1 MEWRKLM
8 SDEILANLEKHME
21 GNQLALAAVAEVL
34 QKMDARL
41 LKEEEDEEEKE
52 MEKAAEAEQDALVKS
67 VTTSVI
73 AALKADQGMDVDGD
87 KTRSASQGPSGQADE
102 ENPANPT
109 TKIEDQQAT
118 IQAMQKAD
126 DEEDD
131 EDAEKARMK
140 ADDGMKMKADDDKE
154 EDDDEK
160 EMAKA
165 KAMGDDDDDDDDMEK
180 AEDDTITAMR
190 KELDAL
196 KKQLGDAESNIE
208 KAVQEESE
216 SRLRKMGFR
225 EETSLQAPKLTHPL
239 GTDGT
244 TPIVKGDNPENTVD
258 QLASLSYK
266 ELRDLQ
272 SKIEMGDTDGVPRE
286 LIGK

>member
-1 MEWRKLM
+1 M

-67 VTTSVI
+67 IADSVI
-73 AALKADQGMDVDGD
+73 ATLKADQGMDVDGD
-87 KTRSASQGPSGQADE
+87 KIRSASQGPAGQADE
-102 ENPANPT
+102 EKPASPT

-118 IQAMQKAD
+118 IQAMQKA
-126 DEEDD
+126 EEDDD
-131 EDAEKARMK
+131 EDAEK
-140 ADDGMKMKADDDKE
+140 MKMKAEEDDKE
-154 EDDDEK
+154 EDEDAEK
-160 EMAKA
+160 AGGGMAKA
-165 KAMGDDDDDDDDMEK
+165 EGDDDDDEK
-180 AEDDTITAMR
+180 DEMAAMK

-196 KKQLGDAESNIE
+196 KKQLGDAEANIE

-216 SRLRKMGFR
+216 NRLRKMGFR
-225 EETSLQAPKLTHPL
+225 EETSLQAPKITHPL

-244 TPIVKGDNPENTVD
+244 TPIVKGDNPADTVD

>member
-1 MEWRKLM
+1 MEELM

-34 QKMDARL
+34 TKMDARL
-41 LKEEEDEEEKE
+41 LKEEEDEEEEE
-52 MEKAAEAEQDALVKS
+52 MEKEAEASKEALVKS
-67 VTTSVI
+67 VTQGVI
-73 AALKADQGMDVDGD
+73 AALKADQGMDVDGE

-102 ENPANPT
+102 EKPASPT

-118 IQAMQKAD
+118 IQAMQKAG
-126 DEEDD
+126 DEDED
-131 EDAEKARMK
+131 EDAEKGGYEK
-140 ADDGMKMKADDDKE
+140 A

-160 EMAKA
+160 EENDVEKA
-165 KAMGDDDDDDDDMEK
+165 KAADDDEDDDVEK
-180 AEDDTITAMR
+180 AEAGDEDDEMAAMK

-196 KKQLGDAESNIE
+196 KKQLGDAEANIE

-216 SRLRKMGFR
+216 NRLRKMGFR
-225 EETSLQAPKLTHPL
+225 EETSLVAPKITHPL

-244 TPIVKGDNPENTVD
+244 TPIVKGNNPENTVD

-272 SKIEMGDTDGVPRE
+272 NKIELGDTDGVPRE

>member
-41 LKEEEDEEEKE
+41 LKEEEDQEEEE
-52 MEKAAEAEQDALVKS
+52 MEKEAEASKDALVKS
-67 VTTSVI
+67 VTQGVI
-73 AALKADQGMDVDGD
+73 AALKADQGMDVDGE

-102 ENPANPT
+102 EKPASPT

-118 IQAMQKAD
+118 IQAMAKAED
-126 DEEDD
+126 DEEEDDVEKAGAEDSKEEEEEDTEKAGGGMAKAEEDD
-131 EDAEKARMK
+131 EDEDEMSAMK
-140 ADDGMKMKADDDKE
+140 
-154 EDDDEK
+154 
-160 EMAKA
+160 
-165 KAMGDDDDDDDDMEK
+165 
-180 AEDDTITAMR
+180 

-196 KKQLGDAESNIE
+196 KKQLNSAEANIE

-216 SRLRKMGFR
+216 NRLRKMGFR
-225 EETSLQAPKLTHPL
+225 EETSLVAPKLTHPL

-244 TPIVKGDNPENTVD
+244 TPIVKGNNPENTVD

-272 SKIEMGDTDGVPRE
+272 NKIELGDTDGVPRE

>member
-1 MEWRKLM
+1 MEELM

-41 LKEEEDEEEKE
+41 LKEEEDTEEEE
-52 MEKAAEAEQDALVKS
+52 MEKAAEAEKESLVK
-67 VTTSVI
+67 SVI
-73 AALKADQGMDVDGD
+73 AALKADQGMDVDGE

-102 ENPANPT
+102 EKPASPT

-118 IQAMQKAD
+118 IQAMAKAED
-126 DEEDD
+126 DEE
-131 EDAEKARMK
+131 EEEVEKAG
-140 ADDGMKMKADDDKE
+140 AEDSKE
-154 EDDDEK
+154 EEEEDVEK
-160 EMAKA
+160 AGKA
-165 KAMGDDDDDDDDMEK
+165 EEDGDDDDEL
-180 AEDDTITAMR
+180 TAMK

-196 KKQLGDAESNIE
+196 KKQLGDAEANIE

-216 SRLRKMGFR
+216 NRLRKMGFR
-225 EETSLQAPKLTHPL
+225 EETSLVAPKITHPL

-244 TPIVKGDNPENTVD
+244 TPIVKGNNPENTVD

-266 ELRDLQ
+266 ELRELQ
-272 SKIEMGDTDGVPRE
+272 NKIELGETDGVPRQ

>member
-1 MEWRKLM
+1 MEELM

-41 LKEEEDEEEKE
+41 LKEEEDEEEEE
-52 MEKAAEAEQDALVKS
+52 MEKAAEQEKDALVKS
-67 VTTSVI
+67 VTQGVI

-87 KTRSASQGPSGQADE
+87 KTRSASQGPAGQADE
-102 ENPANPT
+102 EKPANPT

-131 EDAEKARMK
+131 EDAEKAN
-140 ADDGMKMKADDDKE
+140 MKMKAEDDKE
-154 EDDDEK
+154 EDDDAEK
-160 EMAKA
+160 ADMAKA

>member
-87 KTRSASQGPSGQADE
+87 KTRSASQGPAGQADE
-102 ENPANPT
+102 EKPANPT

-131 EDAEKARMK
+131 EDAEKAN
-140 ADDGMKMKADDDKE
+140 MKMKAEDDKE
-154 EDDDEK
+154 EDDDAEK
-160 EMAKA
+160 ADMAKA

>member
-1 MEWRKLM
+1 M

-67 VTTSVI
+67 VTNSVI
-73 AALKADQGMDVDGD
+73 SALKADQGMDVDGD
-87 KTRSASQGPSGQADE
+87 KTRSASQGPAGQADE
-102 ENPANPT
+102 EKPANPT

-131 EDAEKARMK
+131 EDAEKAN
-140 ADDGMKMKADDDKE
+140 MKMKAEDDKE
-154 EDDDEK
+154 EDDDAEK
-160 EMAKA
+160 ADMAKA

>member
-67 VTTSVI
+67 VTDSVI

-87 KTRSASQGPSGQADE
+87 KIRSASQGPAGQADE
-102 ENPANPT
+102 EKPASPT

-118 IQAMQKAD
+118 IQAMQKA
-126 DEEDD
+126 EEDDD
-131 EDAEKARMK
+131 EDAEKE
-140 ADDGMKMKADDDKE
+140 MKMKAEDDKE
-154 EDDDEK
+154 EDEDAEK
-160 EMAKA
+160 AGGGGMAKA
-165 KAMGDDDDDDDDMEK
+165 EGDDDDDEK
-180 AEDDTITAMR
+180 DEMAAMK

-196 KKQLGDAESNIE
+196 KKQLGDAEANIE

-216 SRLRKMGFR
+216 NRLRKMGFR
-225 EETSLQAPKLTHPL
+225 EETSLQAPKITHPL

-244 TPIVKGDNPENTVD
+244 TPIVKGDNPVDTVD

>member
-126 DEEDD
+126 GEDDD
-131 EDAEKARMK
+131 EDAEKAG
-140 ADDGMKMKADDDKE
+140 DGMKMKAEDDKEEDEDAEKAGGGMAKAE

-160 EMAKA
+160 DEMA
-165 KAMGDDDDDDDDMEK
+165 AMK
-180 AEDDTITAMR
+180 

-196 KKQLGDAESNIE
+196 KKQLGDAEANIE

-216 SRLRKMGFR
+216 NRLRKMGFR
-225 EETSLQAPKLTHPL
+225 EETSLVAPKLTHPL

-244 TPIVKGDNPENTVD
+244 TPIVKGDNPANTVD

-266 ELRDLQ
+266 ELRELQ
-272 SKIEMGDTDGVPRE
+272 NKIEQGDTDGVPRE
-286 LIGK
+286 LMGK

>member
-1 MEWRKLM
+1 M

-67 VTTSVI
+67 VTDSVI

-87 KTRSASQGPSGQADE
+87 KIRSASQGPAGQADE
-102 ENPANPT
+102 EKPASPT

-126 DEEDD
+126 EEDDD
-131 EDAEKARMK
+131 EDAEKAT
-140 ADDGMKMKADDDKE
+140 DGMKMKADDDKE
-154 EDDDEK
+154 EDEDAEK

-165 KAMGDDDDDDDDMEK
+165 KEEDDDDEKEMDK

-225 EETSLQAPKLTHPL
+225 EETSLQAPKITHPL

-244 TPIVKGDNPENTVD
+244 TPIVKGDNPADTVD

>member
-1 MEWRKLM
+1 M

-67 VTTSVI
+67 VTDSVI

-87 KTRSASQGPSGQADE
+87 KIRSASQGPAGQADE
-102 ENPANPT
+102 EKPASPT

-126 DEEDD
+126 EEDDD
-131 EDAEKARMK
+131 EDAEKAS
-140 ADDGMKMKADDDKE
+140 MKMKADDDKE
-154 EDDDEK
+154 EDDADEK
-160 EMAKA
+160 AMEKA
-165 KAMGDDDDDDDDMEK
+165 KAMEDDDDEKDEKAMEK
-180 AEDDTITAMR
+180 AEEDTITAMR

-225 EETSLQAPKLTHPL
+225 EETSLQAPKITHPL

-244 TPIVKGDNPENTVD
+244 TPIVKGDNPADTVD

>member
-1 MEWRKLM
+1 M

-52 MEKAAEAEQDALVKS
+52 MEKAAEAEQEALVKS
-67 VTTSVI
+67 ITDSVI
-73 AALKADQGMDVDGD
+73 ATLKADQGMDVDGD
-87 KTRSASQGPSGQADE
+87 KVRSASQGPAGQADE
-102 ENPANPT
+102 EKPASPT

-126 DEEDD
+126 EEDDD
-131 EDAEKARMK
+131 EDAEKASV
-140 ADDGMKMKADDDKE
+140 KMKADDDKE
-154 EDDDEK
+154 EDDAEK

-165 KAMGDDDDDDDDMEK
+165 KEEDDDDEKEMDK

-225 EETSLQAPKLTHPL
+225 EETSLQAPKITHPL

-244 TPIVKGDNPENTVD
+244 TPIVKGDNPADTVD

>member
-1 MEWRKLM
+1 MEELM

-52 MEKAAEAEQDALVKS
+52 MGKAAEAEQDALVKS
-67 VTTSVI
+67 VTNSVI
-73 AALKADQGMDVDGD
+73 AALKADQGMDVDGE

-102 ENPANPT
+102 EKPANPS

-118 IQAMQKAD
+118 IQAMQKAEGEDD
-126 DEEDD
+126 DE
-131 EDAEKARMK
+131 EDAEKAGGGMAK
-140 ADDGMKMKADDDKE
+140 AEDDKE
-154 EDDDEK
+154 EEEDT
-160 EMAKA
+160 A
-165 KAMGDDDDDDDDMEK
+165 DMEK
-180 AEDDTITAMR
+180 AGKAEDDDEDEMAAMK

-196 KKQLGDAESNIE
+196 KKQLNSAEANIE

-216 SRLRKMGFR
+216 NRLRKMGFR
-225 EETSLQAPKLTHPL
+225 EETSLQAPKITHPL

-258 QLASLSYK
+258 QLTSLSYK

-272 SKIEMGDTDGVPRE
+272 NKIEQGDTDGVPRE

>member
-67 VTTSVI
+67 VTDSVI

-87 KTRSASQGPSGQADE
+87 KIRSASQGPAGQADE
-102 ENPANPT
+102 EKPASPT

-126 DEEDD
+126 EEDDD
-131 EDAEKARMK
+131 EDAEKAT
-140 ADDGMKMKADDDKE
+140 DGMKMKADDDKE
-154 EDDDEK
+154 EDEDAEK

-165 KAMGDDDDDDDDMEK
+165 KEEDDDDEKEMDK

-225 EETSLQAPKLTHPL
+225 EETSLQAPKITHPL

-244 TPIVKGDNPENTVD
+244 TPIVKGDNPADTVD

>member
-1 MEWRKLM
+1 M

-41 LKEEEDEEEKE
+41 LKEEEDQEEEE
-52 MEKAAEAEQDALVKS
+52 MEKAAEAQKEALVKS
-67 VTTSVI
+67 VADSVI

-87 KTRSASQGPSGQADE
+87 KIRSASQGPAGQADE
-102 ENPANPT
+102 EKPASPT

-126 DEEDD
+126 EEDDD
-131 EDAEKARMK
+131 EDAEKAT
-140 ADDGMKMKADDDKE
+140 DGMKMKADDDKE
-154 EDDDEK
+154 EDEDAEK

-165 KAMGDDDDDDDDMEK
+165 KEEDDDDEKEMDK

-196 KKQLGDAESNIE
+196 KKQLGEAEANIE

-216 SRLRKMGFR
+216 NRLRKMGFR
-225 EETSLQAPKLTHPL
+225 EETSLQAPKITHPL

-244 TPIVKGDNPENTVD
+244 TPIVKGDNPADTVD

-272 SKIEMGDTDGVPRE
+272 NKIELGDTDGVPRE

>member
-73 AALKADQGMDVDGD
+73 AALKADQGMDVDGE

-102 ENPANPT
+102 EKPANPS

-118 IQAMQKAD
+118 IQAMQKAEGEDD
-126 DEEDD
+126 DE
-131 EDAEKARMK
+131 EDAEKAGGGMAK
-140 ADDGMKMKADDDKE
+140 AEDDKE
-154 EDDDEK
+154 EEEDT
-160 EMAKA
+160 A
-165 KAMGDDDDDDDDMEK
+165 DMEK
-180 AEDDTITAMR
+180 AGKAEDDDEDEMAAIK

-196 KKQLGDAESNIE
+196 KKQLNSAEANIE

-216 SRLRKMGFR
+216 NRLRKMGFR
-225 EETSLQAPKLTHPL
+225 EETSLQAPKITHPL

-258 QLASLSYK
+258 QLTSLSYK

-272 SKIEMGDTDGVPRE
+272 NKIEQGDTDGVPRE

>member
-41 LKEEEDEEEKE
+41 LKEEEDIEEEE
-52 MEKAAEAEQDALVKS
+52 MEKAAEAEKEALVKS
-67 VTTSVI
+67 VANSVI

-87 KTRSASQGPSGQADE
+87 KVRSASQGPAGQADE
-102 ENPANPT
+102 EKPASPT

-126 DEEDD
+126 EEDDD
-131 EDAEKARMK
+131 EDAEKAT
-140 ADDGMKMKADDDKE
+140 DGMKMKADDDKE
-154 EDDDEK
+154 EDEDAEK

-165 KAMGDDDDDDDDMEK
+165 KEEDDDDEKEMDK

-225 EETSLQAPKLTHPL
+225 EETSLQAPKITHPL

-244 TPIVKGDNPENTVD
+244 TPIVKGNNPENTVD

-272 SKIEMGDTDGVPRE
+272 NKIELGDTDGVPRE

>member
-41 LKEEEDEEEKE
+41 LKEEEDEEEEE
-52 MEKAAEAEQDALVKS
+52 MEKAAEASKEALVKS
-67 VTTSVI
+67 VTQGVI
-73 AALKADQGMDVDGD
+73 AALKADQGMDVDGE

-102 ENPANPT
+102 EKPASPT

-118 IQAMQKAD
+118 IQAMQKAG
-126 DEEDD
+126 DEDED
-131 EDAEKARMK
+131 EDAEKGGYAK
-140 ADDGMKMKADDDKE
+140 A

-160 EMAKA
+160 EENEVAKA
-165 KAMGDDDDDDDDMEK
+165 KAADDDEEK
-180 AEDDTITAMR
+180 DEMAAMK

-196 KKQLGDAESNIE
+196 KKQLGDAEANIE

-216 SRLRKMGFR
+216 NRLRKMGFR
-225 EETSLQAPKLTHPL
+225 EETSLQAPKITHPL

-244 TPIVKGDNPENTVD
+244 TPIVKGNNPENTVD

-272 SKIEMGDTDGVPRE
+272 NKIELGDTDGVPRE

>member
-1 MEWRKLM
+1 M

-67 VTTSVI
+67 IADSVI
-73 AALKADQGMDVDGD
+73 ATLKADQGMDVDGD
-87 KTRSASQGPSGQADE
+87 KIRSASQGPAGQADE
-102 ENPANPT
+102 EKPASPT

-118 IQAMQKAD
+118 IQAMQKA
-126 DEEDD
+126 EEDDD
-131 EDAEKARMK
+131 EDAEK
-140 ADDGMKMKADDDKE
+140 MKMKAEEDDKE
-154 EDDDEK
+154 EDEDAEK
-160 EMAKA
+160 AGGGMAKA
-165 KAMGDDDDDDDDMEK
+165 EGDDDDEK
-180 AEDDTITAMR
+180 DEMAAMK

-196 KKQLGDAESNIE
+196 KKQLGDAEANIE

-216 SRLRKMGFR
+216 NRLRKMGFR
-225 EETSLQAPKLTHPL
+225 EETSLQAPKITHPL

-244 TPIVKGDNPENTVD
+244 TPIVKGDNPADTVD

>member
-1 MEWRKLM
+1 MEEFM

-41 LKEEEDEEEKE
+41 LKEEEDTEEEE
-52 MEKAAEAEQDALVKS
+52 MEKAAEAEKESLVKS
-67 VTTSVI
+67 VADSVI
-73 AALKADQGMDVDGD
+73 AALKADQGMDVDGE

-102 ENPANPT
+102 EKPASPT

-118 IQAMQKAD
+118 IQAMA
-126 DEEDD
+126 
-131 EDAEKARMK
+131 
-140 ADDGMKMKADDDKE
+140 
-154 EDDDEK
+154 
-160 EMAKA
+160 
-165 KAMGDDDDDDDDMEK
+165 K
-180 AEDDTITAMR
+180 AEDDEEEEDVEKAGAEDSKEEEEEEVEKAGKAEDAGDEDDEMAAMK

-196 KKQLGDAESNIE
+196 KKQLGDAEANIE
-208 KAVQEESE
+208 KAVQAESE
-216 SRLRKMGFR
+216 NRLRKMGFR
-225 EETSLQAPKLTHPL
+225 EETSLVAPKLTHPL

-244 TPIVKGDNPENTVD
+244 TPIVKGNNNPENTVD

-266 ELRDLQ
+266 ELRELQ
-272 SKIEMGDTDGVPRE
+272 NKIELGETDGVPRE

>member
-1 MEWRKLM
+1 MEELM

-41 LKEEEDEEEKE
+41 LKEEEDEEEEE
-52 MEKAAEAEQDALVKS
+52 MEKAAEQEKDALVKS
-67 VTTSVI
+67 VTQGVI

-87 KTRSASQGPSGQADE
+87 KTRSASQGPAGQADE
-102 ENPANPT
+102 EKPANPS

-131 EDAEKARMK
+131 EDAEKAN
-140 ADDGMKMKADDDKE
+140 MKMKAEDDKE
-154 EDDDEK
+154 EDDDAEK
-160 EMAKA
+160 ADMAKA

>member
-1 MEWRKLM
+1 MEELM

-34 QKMDARL
+34 TKMDARL

-67 VTTSVI
+67 VANSVI

-126 DEEDD
+126 GEDDD
-131 EDAEKARMK
+131 EDAEKAS
-140 ADDGMKMKADDDKE
+140 DGMKMKAEDDKEEDEDAEKAQGGGMAKAE

-160 EMAKA
+160 DEMA
-165 KAMGDDDDDDDDMEK
+165 AMK
-180 AEDDTITAMR
+180 

-196 KKQLGDAESNIE
+196 KKQLGDAEANIE

-216 SRLRKMGFR
+216 NRLRKMGFR
-225 EETSLQAPKLTHPL
+225 EETSLVAPKLTHPL

-244 TPIVKGDNPENTVD
+244 TPIVKGDNPANTVD

-266 ELRDLQ
+266 ELRELQ
-272 SKIEMGDTDGVPRE
+272 NKIEQGDTDGVPRE
-286 LIGK
+286 LMGN

>member
-1 MEWRKLM
+1 M

-52 MEKAAEAEQDALVKS
+52 MEKAAEAEQEALVKS
-67 VTTSVI
+67 VTDSVI

-87 KTRSASQGPSGQADE
+87 KVRSASQGPAGQADE
-102 ENPANPT
+102 EKPASPT

-126 DEEDD
+126 EEDDD
-131 EDAEKARMK
+131 EDAEKASV
-140 ADDGMKMKADDDKE
+140 KMKADDDKE
-154 EDDDEK
+154 EDDAEK

-165 KAMGDDDDDDDDMEK
+165 KEEDDDDEKEMDK

-225 EETSLQAPKLTHPL
+225 EETSLQAPKITHPL

-244 TPIVKGDNPENTVD
+244 TPIVKGDNPADTVD

>member
-1 MEWRKLM
+1 MEEFM

-34 QKMDARL
+34 TKMDARL
-41 LKEEEDEEEKE
+41 LKEEEDSEEEE
-52 MEKAAEAEQDALVKS
+52 MEKAAEAQQDALVKS
-67 VTTSVI
+67 VANSVI
-73 AALKADQGMDVDGD
+73 AALKADQGMDVDGE

-102 ENPANPT
+102 EKPASPT

-118 IQAMQKAD
+118 IQAMKKA
-126 DEEDD
+126 EDD
-131 EDAEKARMK
+131 EDEDDVEKAGYK
-140 ADDGMKMKADDDKE
+140 AEDEDEKEENEVEKAKAVDEDEDEDVEKAKGD
-154 EDDDEK
+154 EDDDEL
-160 EMAKA
+160 A
-165 KAMGDDDDDDDDMEK
+165 AMK
-180 AEDDTITAMR
+180 

-196 KKQLGDAESNIE
+196 RKQIGDAEANIE

-216 SRLRKMGFR
+216 NRLRKMGFR
-225 EETSLQAPKLTHPL
+225 EETSLVAPKLTHPL

-244 TPIVKGDNPENTVD
+244 TPIVKGDNPANTVD

-266 ELRDLQ
+266 ELRELQ
-272 SKIEMGDTDGVPRE
+272 QKIELGETDGVPRE

>member
-1 MEWRKLM
+1 M

-41 LKEEEDEEEKE
+41 LKEEEDQEEEE
-52 MEKAAEAEQDALVKS
+52 MEKAAIQEKDALVKS
-67 VTTSVI
+67 VTQGVI

-87 KTRSASQGPSGQADE
+87 KTRSASQGPAGQADE
-102 ENPANPT
+102 EKPASPT

-126 DEEDD
+126 
-131 EDAEKARMK
+131 
-140 ADDGMKMKADDDKE
+140 E

-160 EMAKA
+160 EEKPAMKAEDDKEEEDDAEKADMAKA

>member
-1 MEWRKLM
+1 MEELM

-34 QKMDARL
+34 QKMDSRL

-67 VTTSVI
+67 VTNSVI
-73 AALKADQGMDVDGD
+73 AALKADQGMDVDGE

-102 ENPANPT
+102 EKPANPS

-118 IQAMQKAD
+118 IQAMQKAEGEDD
-126 DEEDD
+126 DE
-131 EDAEKARMK
+131 EDAEKAGGGMAK
-140 ADDGMKMKADDDKE
+140 AE

-160 EMAKA
+160 DEMA
-165 KAMGDDDDDDDDMEK
+165 AMK
-180 AEDDTITAMR
+180 

-196 KKQLGDAESNIE
+196 KKQLGDAEANIE

-216 SRLRKMGFR
+216 NRLRKMGFR
-225 EETSLQAPKLTHPL
+225 EETSLQAPKITHPL

-258 QLASLSYK
+258 QLTSLSYK

-272 SKIEMGDTDGVPRE
+272 NKIEQGDTDGVPRE

>member
-1 MEWRKLM
+1 M

-41 LKEEEDEEEKE
+41 LKEEEDTEEEE
-52 MEKAAEAEQDALVKS
+52 MEKAAKEEQEALVKS
-67 VTTSVI
+67 VANSVI
-73 AALKADQGMDVDGD
+73 AALKADQGMDVDGE

-102 ENPANPT
+102 EKPASPT

-118 IQAMQKAD
+118 IQAMAKAEE
-126 DEEDD
+126 DEEEEDVEKAGAEDSKEEEEEEVEKAGKAEDAGDEDD
-131 EDAEKARMK
+131 EMAAMK
-140 ADDGMKMKADDDKE
+140 
-154 EDDDEK
+154 
-160 EMAKA
+160 
-165 KAMGDDDDDDDDMEK
+165 
-180 AEDDTITAMR
+180 

-196 KKQLGDAESNIE
+196 KKQLGDAEANIE

-216 SRLRKMGFR
+216 NRLRKMGFR
-225 EETSLQAPKLTHPL
+225 EETSLVAPKITHPL

-244 TPIVKGDNPENTVD
+244 TPIVKGNNPENTVD

-272 SKIEMGDTDGVPRE
+272 HKIELGDTDGVPRE
-286 LIGK
+286 LMGK

>member
-1 MEWRKLM
+1 M

-34 QKMDARL
+34 TKMDARL
-41 LKEEEDEEEKE
+41 LKEEENEEEEE
-52 MEKAAEAEQDALVKS
+52 MEKAAEAQQDALVKS
-67 VTTSVI
+67 VADSVI
-73 AALKADQGMDVDGD
+73 AALKADQGMDVDGE

-102 ENPANPT
+102 EKPASPT

-118 IQAMQKAD
+118 IQAMKKAED
-126 DEEDD
+126 EDEEDV
-131 EDAEKARMK
+131 EKAG
-140 ADDGMKMKADDDKE
+140 AE
-154 EDDDEK
+154 NEDEK
-160 EMAKA
+160 EENEVEKA
-165 KAMGDDDDDDDDMEK
+165 KAVDEDEDEDVEK
-180 AEDDTITAMR
+180 AEDDEDDDELAAVK

-196 KKQLGDAESNIE
+196 KKQIGDAEANIE

-216 SRLRKMGFR
+216 NRLRKMGFR
-225 EETSLQAPKLTHPL
+225 EETSLQAPKISHPL

-244 TPIVKGDNPENTVD
+244 TPIVKGDNPANTVD

-266 ELRDLQ
+266 ELRELQ
-272 SKIEMGDTDGVPRE
+272 QKIELGETDGVPRE

>member
-1 MEWRKLM
+1 MEELM

-41 LKEEEDEEEKE
+41 LKEEEDEEEEE
-52 MEKAAEAEQDALVKS
+52 MEKAAEAEKDALVKS
-67 VTTSVI
+67 VTQGVI

-87 KTRSASQGPSGQADE
+87 KTRSASQGPAGQADE
-102 ENPANPT
+102 EKPANPT

-126 DEEDD
+126 
-131 EDAEKARMK
+131 
-140 ADDGMKMKADDDKE
+140 E

-160 EMAKA
+160 EEKAAMKAEDDKEEDEDAEKAGGMEKA
-165 KAMGDDDDDDDDMEK
+165 KAMEDDDDDDDMEK

>member
-1 MEWRKLM
+1 MEELM

-41 LKEEEDEEEKE
+41 LKEEEDQEEEE
-52 MEKAAEAEQDALVKS
+52 MEKAAIQEKDALVKS
-67 VTTSVI
+67 VTQGVI

-87 KTRSASQGPSGQADE
+87 KTRSASQGPAGQADE
-102 ENPANPT
+102 EKPANPT

-126 DEEDD
+126 
-131 EDAEKARMK
+131 
-140 ADDGMKMKADDDKE
+140 E

-160 EMAKA
+160 EEKPAMKAEDDKEEEDDAEKADMAKA